1 MMHLGNMTGW
11 GMGFWWMGG
20 LLMMALFVWFL
31 YLLFGRGYTG
41 DRIQQP
47 TARDILSKRFAR
59 GEISKEEYKTMLKDL
74 QPSE

>member
-1 MMHLGNMTGW
+1 MMHFGNMTGW

-31 YLLFGRGYTG
+31 YILLGNRTTG
-41 DRIQQP
+41 NQYHNE

-59 GEISKEEYKTMLKDL
+59 GEISKEEYNNLL
-74 QPSE
+74 NSL